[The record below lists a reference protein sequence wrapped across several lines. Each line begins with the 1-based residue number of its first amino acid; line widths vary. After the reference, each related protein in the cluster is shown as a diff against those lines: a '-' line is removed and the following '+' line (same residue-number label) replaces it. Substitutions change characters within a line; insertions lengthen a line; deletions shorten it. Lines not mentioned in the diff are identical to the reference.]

1 MIYTSLIIKKRPI
14 GDINDTWVDS
24 GETESPH
31 IEMLEPDTD
40 INYILDTES
49 PHIEL
54 IKPETDLDPISAIT
68 ETLPE
73 LVERWDMPTI
83 DL

>member
-1 MIYTSLIIKKRPI
+1 
-14 GDINDTWVDS
+14 
-24 GETESPH
+24 
-31 IEMLEPDTD
+31 MLEPDTD

-73 LVERWDMPTI
+73 LVER
-83 DL
+83 